1 MRKVNID
8 ELTRK
13 LNTFRMEHLNDTFMP
28 YELRVSLYHLGFNQT
43 IVSELI
49 KMFPCENIGGKKLY
63 GVPQDPIFKD
73 KVKQLYEDNREE
85 EKRRRYLRKM
95 GGEVE
100 ISEEDALSVLQ
111 AKGYQ
116 IKKPVGFDAHLF
128 QKENPE
134 MYQKYLLYETVL

>member
-13 LNTFRMEHLNDTFMP
+13 LNTFRMEHLNDTFMS
-28 YELRVSLYHLGFNQT
+28 YDLRVSLYHLGFNQN

-49 KMFPCENIGGKKLY
+49 KVFPCENIGGKKLY
-63 GVPQDPIFKD
+63 GVPQDPVFKD
-73 KVKQLYEDNREE
+73 KVKQLYEDRREV
-85 EKRRRYLRKM
+85 EKHRHLRKK

-116 IKKPVGFDAHLF
+116 IKKPVGFDANLF